1 MFTVKKVKAVL
12 FVLNFL
18 FVEIET
24 QPLAMTMKCFCP
36 LFSKS
41 ERHSLFR
48 GEKIARSD
56 FEAKP
61 FVGFLRVGNT
71 DTVRSPLT

>member
-24 QPLAMTMKCFCP
+24 QPLAMTIKSFCS

-41 ERHSLFR
+41 
-48 GEKIARSD
+48 GEVKGQSPICTKL
-56 FEAKP
+56 AKK
-61 FVGFLRVGNT
+61 LI
-71 DTVRSPLT
+71 LL